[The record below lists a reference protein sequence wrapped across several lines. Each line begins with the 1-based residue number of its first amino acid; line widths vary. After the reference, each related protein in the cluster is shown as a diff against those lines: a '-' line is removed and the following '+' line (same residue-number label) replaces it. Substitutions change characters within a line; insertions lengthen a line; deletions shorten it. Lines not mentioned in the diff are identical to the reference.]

1 MIRLRLRH
9 LGLSLWPFAF
19 LTVGEFLGTIL
30 ILRAV
35 PNPPGASEMIR
46 YGLFSST
53 LGFVFAAVMV
63 WIARRLIASTRSVRW
78 RSVPAALVIYWL
90 IAAASGALM
99 AALVV
104 TVRGGGYPAILLVLW
119 TVTRPVNILVL
130 AVVVQLMRDGFAASR
145 DVDGILQERLS
156 LARSTNATLE
166 VAEASLRAESRRLL
180 EQQVAVPLGDIVR
193 SAGTRSDV
201 ELADDVDD
209 FIASRLRPM
218 AHVLHPVSVRL
229 GLMPAMRSL
238 DPMGT
243 ISAAPMIERMDA
255 DGALLDD
262 GVRLQVYRWMR
273 ESLPASGGSSAA
285 LVVRGREL
293 EVSIHPSTDRPL
305 DAVQLVA
312 GLRRVRSGVIAAPL
326 RGQVTEWVDLEADPL
341 ADKPPRRERYRLR
354 DLITVPLPRRVL
366 LVVLLTLGAA
376 PLQFVVYQ
384 WALTPA
390 AILTCLCLAAAPILT
405 AYILDRLPPPR
416 RTLAGAWRV
425 VGEWALISLAGV
437 LGIGIP
443 ATVFGLFPDDFAEW
457 LFMAFRMSYR
467 YLLPGLAVVASY
479 GLVVVAQRRLELA
492 NSALALERQRRVEIL
507 AESQRADR
515 DVAEALHRTVQGR
528 LAAAVVML
536 RLGERD
542 DAWVQIV
549 AMATVEVPE
558 LLGRLG
564 GAGPSG
570 SLVVDPPIGL
580 RVVQVGDVVADQSVL
595 MDLRSALGEVAVNAR
610 RHGGA
615 TALVISVEH
624 GPTQWRIVCE
634 DDGRG
639 VPAGSTPG
647 LGSRLLDETVA
658 RYDGSWTIES
668 TPRGSRVTICLPIRV
683 TVPDLASS
691 SA

>member
-9 LGLSLWPFAF
+9 LGLSLWPFVF
-19 LTVGEFLGTIL
+19 LTFGEFLGTIL
-30 ILRAV
+30 ILRGVPDVPAADEMLRFALLAAV
-35 PNPPGASEMIR
+35 S
-46 YGLFSST
+46 GL
-53 LGFVFAAVMV
+53 VFATIMM
-63 WIARRLIASTRSVRW
+63 WIARRLIASTRSVWW
-78 RSVPAALVIYWL
+78 RSVPAALLIYWV

-104 TVRGGGYPAILLVLW
+104 SIRGGDYPAILLVLW
-119 TVTRPVNILVL
+119 TVTRPVNVLVL
-130 AVVVQLMRDGFAASR
+130 AVIVQLMRDGLAASR
-145 DVDGILQERLS
+145 NVDVILQDRLS

-166 VAEASLRAESRRLL
+166 AAEASLRAESRRLL
-180 EQQVAVPLGDIVR
+180 EQEVAAPLGDIVR
-193 SAGTRSDV
+193 DAGSRSDT

-243 ISAAPMIERMDA
+243 ISAAPMIQRMDA

-273 ESLPASGGSSAA
+273 ESLPVSGGSIAA

-312 GLRRVRSGVIAAPL
+312 GLRRVRPGVIAAPL
-326 RGQVTEWVDLEADPL
+326 RGQVTEWVDLRPDPF

-354 DLITVPLPRRVL
+354 DLITVPLPQRLL
-366 LVVLLTLGAA
+366 LVVLLTVGSA
-376 PLQFVVYQ
+376 PLQFVIYQ
-384 WALTPA
+384 WSLTPA
-390 AILTCLCLAAAPILT
+390 TILTSACIAGAPIAT
-405 AYILDRLPPPR
+405 AYLLDRLPAPGR
-416 RTLAGAWRV
+416 NLAGAWRV
-425 VGEWALISLAGV
+425 VGEWSLISVAAV
-437 LGIGIP
+437 LGIGVP
-443 ATVFGLFPDDFAEW
+443 ATILGLFPDDIVEW
-457 LFMAFRMSYR
+457 VFMAFRMSYR

-479 GLVVVAQRRLELA
+479 GLVVVARRRLELA
-492 NSALALERQRRVEIL
+492 NSALDQERQRRGEIL

-542 DAWVQIV
+542 DAWAQIV

-564 GAGPSG
+564 GSGPTG
-570 SLVVDPPIGL
+570 SLVDDPPIGL
-580 RVVQVGDVVADQSVL
+580 RVVQVGDVITDQPML
-595 MDLRSALGEVAVNAR
+595 EDLRSVLGEVAVNAR

-615 TALVISVEH
+615 AALVISVEQ
-624 GPTQWRIVCE
+624 GPSGWRIVCE
-634 DDGRG
+634 DDGEG
-639 VPAGSTPG
+639 VPEGFTPG

-668 TPRGSRVTICLPIRV
+668 TPRGGRVTIWLPARV